1 MNKRDSQPS
10 VDAALAAR
18 AAAWR
23 QADPQATQEA
33 RRYGNP
39 LPSRHFLIELLAD
52 VTAPLAADRL
62 ATLLGL
68 DDAEREGL
76 RTRLGAMVRDG
87 QLVRDRRG
95 AYGLAE
101 RMHLVR
107 GRISAHRDGFGF
119 LLPEDGS
126 DDLFLAPRQMRT
138 LMHGDRVLARVAGID
153 HRGRREGALVEVL
166 ERQHTTVVGRFFV
179 DGDLSWVH
187 PEDKRLPQ
195 DVLVNAPDR
204 GEAVQGQMVVVEITA
219 YPEKRQPAVGRIVE
233 VLGEHMAPASTWRRA
248 WRSTSRSAP
257 TSCRSS
263 GLSRYS
269 PRPTRCPT
277 PCPRRPRPGGS
288 T

>member
-1 MNKRDSQPS
+1 
-10 VDAALAAR
+10 
-18 AAAWR
+18 
-23 QADPQATQEA
+23 
-33 RRYGNP
+33 
-39 LPSRHFLIELLAD
+39 
-52 VTAPLAADRL
+52 
-62 ATLLGL
+62 
-68 DDAEREGL
+68 
-76 RTRLGAMVRDG
+76 
-87 QLVRDRRG
+87 
-95 AYGLAE
+95 
-101 RMHLVR
+101 MHLVR

-233 VLGEHMAPASTWRRA
+233 VLGEHMAPGMEIDVAIRAHELPVEWPVEVLAEADALPDTVPATAKAGRVDLTGVPLVTIEMHATSTTRCSPSRPMAAGGCWSRSPTSRPTSRPAAHSTARRKRA
-248 WRSTSRSAP
+248 ATRSTSPAAC
-257 TSCRSS
+257 CR
-263 GLSRYS
+263 
-269 PRPTRCPT
+269 C
-277 PCPRRPRPGGS
+277 CPRRSPTGS
-288 T
+288 ARSTRRSTGSASSARCRSRRTAR